1 MTSETTPGNAEP
13 ETVPSAGTAPD
24 DAPAPAK
31 PQPPAPGRT
40 QVVDEA
46 AQEEAAEE
54 RANGGGYN

>member
-1 MTSETTPGNAEP
+1 MISDTNPENAEP
-13 ETVPSAGTAPD
+13 EAVPSAGTAPD

-31 PQPPAPGRT
+31 PSPPGRT

-54 RANGGGYN
+54 RAKGGGYN

>member
-1 MTSETTPGNAEP
+1 MISDTNPENAEP
-13 ETVPSAGTAPD
+13 EAVPSSGTASD

-31 PQPPAPGRT
+31 PSPPGRT

-54 RANGGGYN
+54 RAKGGGYN